1 MSIEFAVGKFYSTRA
16 GALAL
21 KDQKNQEVNRLS
33 INNRPLGHV
42 HHWKWGRSGHVITAP
57 DPEQA
62 AKIIGIYTEHFSIRK
77 CLLVR
82 RYFWPAQK
90 IFRQFVMRSF

>member
-42 HHWKWGRSGHVITAP
+42 HHWKWGRSGHVITVP
-57 DPEQA
+57 TQNKP
-62 AKIIGIYTEHFSIRK
+62 
-77 CLLVR
+77 
-82 RYFWPAQK
+82 QK
-90 IFRQFVMRSF
+90 